1 LEYDENLFKTTWR
14 VIRTYIRLH
23 RLHDDEDASPEESPD
38 DGLLEAI
45 SQNMQLADNAAIIHE
60 ESVDPTTPSMAAW
73 MDRLLAWSHDAD
85 HDISVAAGATSH
97 RRTSRCRRSPT
108 SPRTRAA
115 PCFSPTTP
123 TSC

>member
-1 LEYDENLFKTTWR
+1 MEYDENLFKTTWR

-60 ESVDPTTPSMAAW
+60 ES
-73 MDRLLAWSHDAD
+73 
-85 HDISVAAGATSH
+85 SH